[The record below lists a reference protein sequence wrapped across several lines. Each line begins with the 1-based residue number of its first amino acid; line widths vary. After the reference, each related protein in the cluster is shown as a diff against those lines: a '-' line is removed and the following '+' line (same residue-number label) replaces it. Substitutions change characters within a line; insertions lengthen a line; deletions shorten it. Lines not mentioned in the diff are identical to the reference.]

1 LIFKGGTIHLNP
13 KGIEFC
19 LSLYPTFYKEFKEI
33 DIIKESN
40 VGKGAGADT
49 INRLNSLNI
58 VTINRA
64 GKTKI
69 IRLNTLNPATFAIRH
84 LFDQYK
90 FLTLPENRISAI
102 SFFREKVCIR
112 SKAIILFGSLA
123 AGTYDENSDI
133 YLLVIIDD
141 EKEIEEIKKVINEI
155 HELIGEYINVHFL
168 NSNEARNEFNKNE
181 LIRTALINGILVYGG
196 DHVREIMKS
205 PESLKELISIKER
218 INAAMR
224 NYANK
229 DYELTKEIVFA
240 VIEDMA
246 FLVCKLEGLDA
257 LSRKDALSKINQ
269 LNEYNVLTEIDKLE
283 VGNML
288 EVLEDIYIKI
298 FNRKIRKGE
307 YIER

>member
-1 LIFKGGTIHLNP
+1 MENILGTRTAIKIVSCLLKNP
-13 KGIEFC
+13 H
-19 LSLYPTFYKEFKEI
+19 KEFKEI
-33 DIIKESN
+33 DLIKESK
-40 VGKGAGADT
+40 VGKGAGADA
-49 INRLNSLNI
+49 INRLYSSNI
-58 VTINRA
+58 LTIKRA

-69 IRLNTLNPATFAIRH
+69 IQLNTLNPVTFAIRQ

-90 FLTLPENRISAI
+90 FLTLPETRISAI
-102 SFFREKVCIR
+102 SLFKEKVCSR

-133 YLLVIIDD
+133 DLLVIIDH

-155 HELIGEYINVHFL
+155 HELVGEYINVHFL

-205 PESLKELISIKER
+205 PDDLKELISIKER

-229 DYELTKEIVFA
+229 DYELTKEIVLA
-240 VIEDMA
+240 VVEDMA
-246 FLVCKLEGLDA
+246 FLVCTLEGMNA
-257 LSRKDALSKINQ
+257 LSRKDAFSKIDQ
-269 LNEYNVLTEIDKLE
+269 LNEYKVLTEIDRLE

-298 FNRKIRKGE
+298 FNRKILKGE
-307 YIER
+307 FIER

>member
-1 LIFKGGTIHLNP
+1 MEKILGTRTAIKIVSCLLKNP
-13 KGIEFC
+13 H
-19 LSLYPTFYKEFKEI
+19 KEFKEI
-33 DIIKESN
+33 DLIKESS
-40 VGKGAGADT
+40 VGKGAGADA

-58 VTINRA
+58 VTIKRA
-64 GKTKI
+64 GKPKI
-69 IRLNTLNPATFAIRH
+69 IQLNTLNPVTFAIRQ

-90 FLTLPENRISAI
+90 FLTLPETRISAI
-102 SFFREKVCIR
+102 SLFKEKVCSR

-123 AGTYDENSDI
+123 AGTHDENSDI
-133 YLLVIIDD
+133 DLLVIIDD
-141 EKEIEEIKKVINEI
+141 DKEIEEIKKVINKI
-155 HELIGEYINVHFL
+155 HELVGEYINVHFL

-205 PESLKELISIKER
+205 PDDLKELLSIKER

-229 DYELTKEIVFA
+229 DYELTKEIVLA
-240 VIEDMA
+240 VVEDMA
-246 FLVCKLEGLDA
+246 FLVCTLEGMNA
-257 LSRKDALSKINQ
+257 LSRKDAFSKIDP
-269 LNEYNVLTEIDKLE
+269 LNEYKVLAEIDRLE

-298 FNRKIRKGE
+298 FNRKILKGE

>member
-1 LIFKGGTIHLNP
+1 MDKILGTRTAIKIVSCLLKNP
-13 KGIEFC
+13 H
-19 LSLYPTFYKEFKEI
+19 KEFKEI
-33 DIIKESN
+33 DLIKDSI
-40 VGKGAGADT
+40 VGKGTGADA

-58 VTINRA
+58 VTIKRA

-69 IRLNTLNPATFAIRH
+69 IRLNTLNPATFAIRQ

-90 FLTLPENRISAI
+90 FLTLPETRISAI
-102 SFFREKVCIR
+102 SLFREKVCSR

-133 YLLVIIDD
+133 DLLVIIDD

-181 LIRTALINGILVYGG
+181 LIRTALISGILVYGG

-205 PESLKELISIKER
+205 PDDLKELRYIKER

-229 DYELTKEIVFA
+229 DYELTKDIVFA

-246 FLVCKLEGLDA
+246 FIVCKMEGLDA
-257 LSRKDALSKINQ
+257 LSRKDALSKIDQ
-269 LNEYNVLTEIDKLE
+269 LNEYKVLTEIDKLD

-298 FNRKIRKGE
+298 FNRKIRQGE

>member
-1 LIFKGGTIHLNP
+1 MEKILGTRTAIKILSCLLKNP
-13 KGIEFC
+13 
-19 LSLYPTFYKEFKEI
+19 LKEFKEI
-33 DIIKESN
+33 DLIKDSN
-40 VGKGAGADT
+40 VGKGAGADA
-49 INRLNSLNI
+49 INRIYSSNI
-58 VTINRA
+58 VTIKRA
-64 GKTKI
+64 GNTKI
-69 IRLNTLNPATFAIRH
+69 IRLNTLNPVTFAIRQ

-90 FLTLPENRISAI
+90 FLTLPETRISAI
-102 SFFREKVCIR
+102 SLFKEKVCSR
-112 SKAIILFGSLA
+112 SNAIIVFGSLA

-133 YLLVIIDD
+133 DLLVIIDN
-141 EKEIEEIKKVINEI
+141 EKEIKKCINEI

-168 NSNEARNEFNKNE
+168 NSNEARNEFIKNE
-181 LIRTALINGILVYGG
+181 MIRTALINGILVYGG

-205 PESLKELISIKER
+205 PDDLKELRFIRER

-229 DYELTKEIVFA
+229 DHESTKEIVFS
-240 VIEDMA
+240 VVKDMA

-257 LSRKDALSKINQ
+257 LSRKDALSKINKS
-269 LNEYNVLTEIDKLE
+269 NEYKVLSEMDKLN

-298 FNRKIRKGE
+298 FNRKILKGE

>member
-1 LIFKGGTIHLNP
+1 MEKILGTRTAIKILSCLLKNP
-13 KGIEFC
+13 
-19 LSLYPTFYKEFKEI
+19 LKEFKEI
-33 DIIKESN
+33 DLIKDSN
-40 VGKGAGADT
+40 VGKGAGADA
-49 INRLNSLNI
+49 INRIYSSNI
-58 VTINRA
+58 VTIKRA
-64 GKTKI
+64 GNTKI
-69 IRLNTLNPATFAIRH
+69 IRLNTLNPVTFAIRQ

-90 FLTLPENRISAI
+90 FLTLPETRISAI
-102 SFFREKVCIR
+102 SLFKEKVCSR
-112 SKAIILFGSLA
+112 SNAIIVFGSLA

-133 YLLVIIDD
+133 DLLVIIDN
-141 EKEIEEIKKVINEI
+141 EKEIKEIKKCINEI

-168 NSNEARNEFNKNE
+168 NSNEARNEFIKNE
-181 LIRTALINGILVYGG
+181 MIRTALINGILVYGG

-205 PESLKELISIKER
+205 PDDLKELRFIRER

-229 DYELTKEIVFA
+229 DHESTKEIVFS
-240 VIEDMA
+240 VVKDMA

-257 LSRKDALSKINQ
+257 LSRKDALSKINKS
-269 LNEYNVLTEIDKLE
+269 NEYKVLSEMDKLN

-298 FNRKIRKGE
+298 FNRKILKGE